1 MVIKVLNRRD
11 DKLKISLLPILI
23 LLDSEKRISEMKLF
37 KLWVILQANKILQVI
52 LVHDILP

>member
-37 KLWVILQANKILQVI
+37 KL
-52 LVHDILP
+52 